1 MGYHNNVIIHILSHH
16 FLVFEY
22 FFMFISG
29 FYSLS
34 QYFLFLTQVSVAILI
49 FEIFVKWITE
59 GITSLKFPMLH

>member
-34 QYFLFLTQVSVAILI
+34 QYFLFLTQVSVAILSI
-49 FEIFVKWITE
+49 FMFY
-59 GITSLKFPMLH
+59 S

>member
-1 MGYHNNVIIHILSHH
+1 MGYHNNVIIHILSHY

-49 FEIFVKWITE
+49 FEIFVK
-59 GITSLKFPMLH
+59 